1 MCHTINGVLDLVK
14 YTTILQC
21 TFLLVNVGRDSK
33 TALYLQD
40 DLSKVQF
47 WSGYYPPKNSS
58 KAPLPASP
66 TSSSKSLLI
75 CNLLSSTSHTS
86 SSLKPSRS
94 ICSQFPRYTMLSQ
107 IFVFLCQCVFC
118 LFLTSS
124 IQSFLLLEN
133 VLIPQ
138 AEPAFFLHVS
148 RLNSSILC
156 ISLLNHLTH
165 RFRSFLLFV
174 AHNKQ

>member
-1 MCHTINGVLDLVK
+1 MSYKCVIDLVK
-14 YTTILQC
+14 HTTVLQC

-75 CNLLSSTSHTS
+75 CNLQHITHLFF
-86 SSLKPSRS
+86 LKAK
-94 ICSQFPRYTMLSQ
+94 Q
-107 IFVFLCQCVFC
+107 IYLQLVPQIHYAEPDLCVFAPMC
-118 LFLTSS
+118 LLSLPHVFDSEFPLTRKCPYPPS
-124 IQSFLLLEN
+124 
-133 VLIPQ
+133 
-138 AEPAFFLHVS
+138 
-148 RLNSSILC
+148 
-156 ISLLNHLTH
+156 
-165 RFRSFLLFV
+165 
-174 AHNKQ
+174 